1 MEVFAIC
8 SLPNVNLKKPMK
20 NDFIKAILVKSL
32 LFLIIVLWG
41 GYNSSLVGTKGSAEY
56 FTDVGNILFLFF
68 SIIYMLNAFF
78 LIKLKN
84 LGRLTYLPL
93 VLLFVFLGFISELF
107 NPMQIKQD
115 YFYIFTFYI
124 ISPLFFIMQGVVL
137 TMLMSKSVQENFH

>member
-1 MEVFAIC
+1 MENNF
-8 SLPNVNLKKPMK
+8 KK
-20 NDFIKAILVKSL
+20 AVLVKSL
-32 LFLIIVLWG
+32 LFLLIVFWG
-41 GYNSSLVGTKGSAEY
+41 GYNSTVMNTNGSREY
-56 FTDVGNILFLFF
+56 FADVGNLLFLAF
-68 SIIYMLNAFF
+68 SIIYMFNAFF

>member
-1 MEVFAIC
+1 M
-8 SLPNVNLKKPMK
+8 KK
-20 NDFIKAILVKSL
+20 DFKKAVLVKSL
-32 LFLIIVLWG
+32 LFLLIVFWG
-41 GYNSSLVGTKGSAEY
+41 GYNSTVMDTSVSRQY
-56 FTDVGNILFLFF
+56 YTDVGNVLFFFF

-124 ISPLFFIMQGVVL
+124 ISPLFFIMQGVVV

>member
-1 MEVFAIC
+1 
-8 SLPNVNLKKPMK
+8 MK
-20 NDFIKAILVKSL
+20 NDFKKAVFVKSL
-32 LFLIIVLWG
+32 LFLVIVLWG
-41 GYNSSLVGTKGSAEY
+41 GYNSTVMDTSGSRQY
-56 FTDVGNILFLFF
+56 YTDVGNVLFFFF

-93 VLLFVFLGFISELF
+93 VLLFVFLGFLSELL

-115 YFYIFTFYI
+115 IFYLFTFYI

-137 TMLMSKSVQENFH
+137 TMIMSKSVQENFH

>member
-1 MEVFAIC
+1 
-8 SLPNVNLKKPMK
+8 MK
-20 NDFIKAILVKSL
+20 NDFKKAVFVKSF
-32 LFLIIVLWG
+32 LFLLIIFWG
-41 GYNSSLVGTKGSAEY
+41 GYNSSVMDTSGSRQY
-56 FTDVGNILFLFF
+56 YTDVGNILFFFF
-68 SIIYMLNAFF
+68 SIIYLLNAFF

-115 YFYIFTFYI
+115 YFYLFIFYI
-124 ISPLFFIMQGVVL
+124 ISPLFFIMQGIVF

>member
-1 MEVFAIC
+1 
-8 SLPNVNLKKPMK
+8 MK
-20 NDFIKAILVKSL
+20 NDLKKAVLVKSL
-32 LFLIIVLWG
+32 LFLLIVFWG
-41 GYNSSLVGTKGSAEY
+41 GYNSTVMNTNGSREY
-56 FTDVGNILFLFF
+56 FTDVGNILFLIF

-115 YFYIFTFYI
+115 YFYLFIFYI

-137 TMLMSKSVQENFH
+137 TMLMSKSVQETFH

>member
-1 MEVFAIC
+1 
-8 SLPNVNLKKPMK
+8 MK
-20 NDFIKAILVKSL
+20 NDFIKAVLVKSL

-41 GYNSSLVGTKGSAEY
+41 GYNSTLVNTKGSTEY
-56 FTDVGNILFLFF
+56 FTDVGNILFFIF
-68 SIIYMLNAFF
+68 SVIYMFNSFF

-115 YFYIFTFYI
+115 FFYLITFYI
-124 ISPLFFIMQGVVL
+124 ISPLFFIMQGITL
-137 TMLMSKSVQENFH
+137 AMLMSKNVRENFH

>member
-1 MEVFAIC
+1 ME
-8 SLPNVNLKKPMK
+8 
-20 NDFIKAILVKSL
+20 NDFKKAVLVKSF
-32 LFLIIVLWG
+32 LFLLIVFWG
-41 GYNSSLVGTKGSAEY
+41 GYNSTVTNTNGSIKY

-93 VLLFVFLGFISELF
+93 VLLFVVLGFLSELL

-115 YFYIFTFYI
+115 YFYLFIFYI

>member
-1 MEVFAIC
+1 
-8 SLPNVNLKKPMK
+8 MK
-20 NDFIKAILVKSL
+20 NDFIKAVLAKSL

-41 GYNSSLVGTKGSAEY
+41 GYNSTAMSTSGGTEY
-56 FTDVGNILFLFF
+56 FTDVGSILFLVF
-68 SIIYMLNAFF
+68 SIIYMFNAFL

-84 LGRLTYLPL
+84 IGRLTYLPL
-93 VLLFVFLGFISELF
+93 ILLFVFLGFISELF

-137 TMLMSKSVQENFH
+137 TMLISKSVQEAFH

>member
-1 MEVFAIC
+1 
-8 SLPNVNLKKPMK
+8 MK
-20 NDFIKAILVKSL
+20 NDFIKAVLVKSL

-41 GYNSSLVGTKGSAEY
+41 GYNSTLVNTKGSTEY
-56 FTDVGNILFLFF
+56 FTDVGNILFFIF
-68 SIIYMLNAFF
+68 SVIYMFNSFF

-115 YFYIFTFYI
+115 YFYLFTFYI

-137 TMLMSKSVQENFH
+137 TMLMSKSVQEKFHQA

>member
-1 MEVFAIC
+1 
-8 SLPNVNLKKPMK
+8 MK
-20 NDFIKAILVKSL
+20 NDFKKAVFVKSL
-32 LFLIIVLWG
+32 LFLVIVFWG
-41 GYNSSLVGTKGSAEY
+41 GYNSTVMDTSGSRQY
-56 FTDVGNILFLFF
+56 YTDVGNVLFFFF

-93 VLLFVFLGFISELF
+93 VLLFVFLGFLSELL

-115 YFYIFTFYI
+115 YFYLFIFYI

>member
-1 MEVFAIC
+1 ME
-8 SLPNVNLKKPMK
+8 
-20 NDFIKAILVKSL
+20 NDFKKVVFVKSL
-32 LFLIIVLWG
+32 LFALIVFWG
-41 GYNSSLVGTKGSAEY
+41 GYNSTVMDTSGSRQY
-56 FTDVGNILFLFF
+56 YTDVGNVLFFFF
-68 SIIYMLNAFF
+68 SIIYMVNAFF

-115 YFYIFTFYI
+115 YFYLFIFYI

>member
-1 MEVFAIC
+1 
-8 SLPNVNLKKPMK
+8 MK
-20 NDFIKAILVKSL
+20 NGFKKAVLVKSL
-32 LFLIIVLWG
+32 LLLLIVFWG
-41 GYNSSLVGTKGSAEY
+41 GYNSTVMTTNGSGEY
-56 FTDVGNILFLFF
+56 FTDFGNVLFLFF
-68 SIIYMLNAFF
+68 SIIYMLNAFL

-84 LGRLTYLPL
+84 LGRLTFLPL
-93 VLLFVFLGFISELF
+93 VLLFIFLGFISELF

>member
-1 MEVFAIC
+1 
-8 SLPNVNLKKPMK
+8 MK
-20 NDFIKAILVKSL
+20 NAFTKAVLVKSL
-32 LFLIIVLWG
+32 LFLLIVLWG
-41 GYNSSLVGTKGSAEY
+41 GYNSTLVNTKGSAEY
-56 FTDVGNILFLFF
+56 FTDVGNILFFIF
-68 SIIYMLNAFF
+68 SVIYMFNSFF

-115 YFYIFTFYI
+115 YFYLFTFYI
-124 ISPLFFIMQGVVL
+124 ISPLFFIMQGVVV

>member
-1 MEVFAIC
+1 MEIFSFC
-8 SLPNVNLKKPMK
+8 TLPNFNLNKPMK
-20 NDFIKAILVKSL
+20 NDFKKAVFVKSL
-32 LFLIIVLWG
+32 LFLLIVFWG
-41 GYNSSLVGTKGSAEY
+41 GYNSTVMDTSGSRQY
-56 FTDVGNILFLFF
+56 YTDVGNVLFFFF

>member
-1 MEVFAIC
+1 
-8 SLPNVNLKKPMK
+8 MK
-20 NDFIKAILVKSL
+20 NDFKKAVFVKSL
-32 LFLIIVLWG
+32 LFLLIVFWG
-41 GYNSSLVGTKGSAEY
+41 AYNTTVMDTSGSRQY
-56 FTDVGNILFLFF
+56 FTDVGNVLFFFF

-93 VLLFVFLGFISELF
+93 ILLFVFLGFLSELL

-115 YFYIFTFYI
+115 YFYLFIFYI

>member
-1 MEVFAIC
+1 
-8 SLPNVNLKKPMK
+8 MK
-20 NDFIKAILVKSL
+20 NAFIKAVLVKSL
-32 LFLIIVLWG
+32 LFSLIVLWG
-41 GYNSSLVGTKGSAEY
+41 GYNSTLVSTKGSTES
-56 FTDVGNILFLFF
+56 FTDIGNILFLVF
-68 SIIYMLNAFF
+68 SIIYMFNAFF

-115 YFYIFTFYI
+115 YFYLFIFYI
-124 ISPLFFIMQGVVL
+124 ISPLFFIMQGIVF

>member
-1 MEVFAIC
+1 MNNVFKSA
-8 SLPNVNLKKPMK
+8 V
-20 NDFIKAILVKSL
+20 LVKSF
-32 LFLIIVLWG
+32 LFLVIVLWG
-41 GYNSSLVGTKGSAEY
+41 GYNSTFVITKGSTEY

-68 SIIYMLNAFF
+68 SIIYMFNAFF

-93 VLLFVFLGFISELF
+93 VLLFVFLGFISELL

-137 TMLMSKSVQENFH
+137 TMLMSKSVKENFH

>member
-1 MEVFAIC
+1 
-8 SLPNVNLKKPMK
+8 MK
-20 NDFIKAILVKSL
+20 NDFKKAVLMKSL
-32 LFLIIVLWG
+32 LFLLIVFWG
-41 GYNSSLVGTKGSAEY
+41 GYNSTVMNTSGSREY
-56 FTDVGNILFLFF
+56 FTDVGNVLFLFF
-68 SIIYMLNAFF
+68 SIIYMFNAFF

-93 VLLFVFLGFISELF
+93 MLLFVFLGFISELF

-137 TMLMSKSVQENFH
+137 AMMMSKSVHENFH

>member
-1 MEVFAIC
+1 
-8 SLPNVNLKKPMK
+8 MK
-20 NDFIKAILVKSL
+20 NDFKKVVFVKSL
-32 LFLIIVLWG
+32 LFLLIVFWG
-41 GYNSSLVGTKGSAEY
+41 GYNSTVMDTSGSRQY
-56 FTDVGNILFLFF
+56 YTDVGNVLFFFF

-93 VLLFVFLGFISELF
+93 VLLFVFLGFLSELF

-115 YFYIFTFYI
+115 YFYLFIFYI

>member
-1 MEVFAIC
+1 
-8 SLPNVNLKKPMK
+8 MK
-20 NDFIKAILVKSL
+20 NDFKKAVFVKSL
-32 LFLIIVLWG
+32 LFLLIVFWG
-41 GYNSSLVGTKGSAEY
+41 GYNSTVMDTSGSRQY
-56 FTDVGNILFLFF
+56 YTDVGNVLFFFF

-93 VLLFVFLGFISELF
+93 VLLFVFLGFLSELL

-115 YFYIFTFYI
+115 YFYLFIFYI
-124 ISPLFFIMQGVVL
+124 ISPLFFIMQGIVL

>member
-1 MEVFAIC
+1 MEKDF
-8 SLPNVNLKKPMK
+8 KK
-20 NDFIKAILVKSL
+20 AVLVKSI
-32 LFLIIVLWG
+32 LFLLIVFWG
-41 GYNSSLVGTKGSAEY
+41 GYNSTVMNTNGSREY
-56 FTDVGNILFLFF
+56 FTDVGNILFLVF

-115 YFYIFTFYI
+115 YFYLFTFYI

-137 TMLMSKSVQENFH
+137 TMLMSKSVQKNFS